1 MKRKSLIFLITL
13 ALIGCGTSNNGE
25 IKVEDPYLWLEEVE
39 GKKALEWVESQNK
52 LTEER
57 YSNNPRFNQTYSYL
71 LEDYISVDRIPYPSI
86 WGEYI
91 YNFWRDKNNIRG
103 LWRRASIDSY
113 KSENP
118 KWEILDIDLLAKA
131 ENKNWAWRGSD
142 CLAPDFTKCLI
153 SSQMVAR
160 MHQLSEN
167 LISLQ
172 KALLKVDSSH
182 LKQNKTLLGLMK
194 INC

>member
-1 MKRKSLIFLITL
+1 MINHLNI
-13 ALIGCGTSNNGE
+13 ALIGCGTSKNGE

-71 LEDYISVDRIPYPSI
+71 LEDYNSVDRIPYPSI
-86 WGEYI
+86 RGEYI

-118 KWEILDIDLLAKA
+118 KWETILDIDLLAEA
-131 ENKNWAWRGSD
+131 ENKNWVWRGSD

-153 SSQMVAR
+153 YESVYLFM
-160 MHQLSEN
+160 
-167 LISLQ
+167 
-172 KALLKVDSSH
+172 
-182 LKQNKTLLGLMK
+182 GLD
-194 INC
+194 